1 MKFDSLQKFNQA
13 FTVALPWPWSPVMG
27 DANHNDL
34 QHAFAEFANFKAD
47 FAAAAFASTG
57 LRLYNAKGLSPEK
70 NSSPST
76 SATPT

>member
-1 MKFDSLQKFNQA
+1 MTVYKSYLA
-13 FTVALPWPWSPVMG
+13 STVALPWPWSPVMG